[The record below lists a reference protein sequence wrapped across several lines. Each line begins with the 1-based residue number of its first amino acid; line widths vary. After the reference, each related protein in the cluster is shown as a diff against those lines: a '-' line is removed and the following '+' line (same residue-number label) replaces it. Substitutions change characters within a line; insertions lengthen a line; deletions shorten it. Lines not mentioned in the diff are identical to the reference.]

1 MAAPCPIA
9 GPYPRNPQTLH
20 NYLRG
25 AAGNESAEAFR
36 GGFPRWNRGWN
47 PRWISPCVFFVRFVR
62 GVGPKKNSRRNPPR
76 IPPPK
81 SAVKSVGQSAARIRH
96 DTAGNS
102 TPCTPGIAITT
113 RRTSGR
119 DQLSGQQCAPC
130 IVAYMRTRS
139 QPDRLKC

>member
-1 MAAPCPIA
+1 MAAPCPTT

-25 AAGNESAEAFR
+25 ATGNESAEAFR

-47 PRWISPCVFFVRFVR
+47 PRWISPWIFSCVSCEEWDQTKIHGGIRH
-62 GVGPKKNSRRNPPR
+62 G
-76 IPPPK
+76 IHPPK

-102 TPCTPGIAITT
+102 TPGTPGIAIAT